1 MSRLA
6 NTPITI
12 PAGVTVTLGAGK
24 DDKQVLSMSNGKV
37 TEEWAVCAAVKV
49 AVEDS
54 TILLTMSDKDRENKF
69 NRSMLGTDYRHIK
82 NAVEGLA
89 TPFETVL
96 EIHGLGY
103 RAKLQGTNLVL
114 ALGKSHD
121 DIVAIPEN
129 VLVETKGEKE
139 IICRSHSKKLLGDF
153 VAEVCSKRKPDAYKA
168 KGVRIR
174 GRHYRTKSD

>member
-12 PAGVTVTLGAGK
+12 PAGVTVSLAAGK
-24 DDKQVLSMSNGKV
+24 DDRQVLNMSNGKI
-37 TEEWAVCAAVKV
+37 TEEWSVCAAVKV
-49 AVEDS
+49 SVDDS
-54 TILLTMSDKDRENKF
+54 SISLTMSDKDKQDKF

-89 TPFETVL
+89 KPFETVL

-114 ALGKSHD
+114 MLGKSHD
-121 DIVAIPEN
+121 DVVAIPQH
-129 VLVETKGEKE
+129 VSVETQGEKE
-139 IICRSHSKKLLGDF
+139 ITCRSHSKKLLGDF
-153 VAEVCSKRKPDAYKA
+153 VAEVCSKRRPDAYKA

-174 GRHYRTKSD
+174 GRYYRTKI